1 MADQSDVNDQN
12 SRHDAQINTHQN
24 QTSNLGSNPTN
35 SNNTDNQPRNRRNQN
50 SDTQTDEQRAE
61 RRRQR
66 QQRREAEMHELEIK
80 HKAADVVSLII
91 PVSICM
97 FLTVVMVKTIP
108 VAGAMS
114 NIPTLYT
121 PISESTASSTSD
133 AISAGLINSLS
144 FAVFVCI
151 MTYALFLCFKY
162 KCMVFLYIWIGFT
175 MIMCMFTLSGKLFRD
190 FIKQYNLGIDIFTF
204 GILLFNFGVI
214 GLMSLAWK
222 VPKRLNQFYSIVLG
236 VLMTYVFIQILPEW
250 SGWLILFVVSVWDLI
265 AVLCPYG
272 ALRMLVEEAQERG
285 ERNIMPALI
294 YSAMAYQEI
303 EPRVEQVDGDGATVA
318 QQEERPLS
326 AEANIVTNQTTQ
338 NTTEETVTRP
348 NNNNQSRPNQQ
359 EIDDDDEEENGV
371 RLGLGDFIFY
381 SLLVAKAA
389 VAADYT
395 VTFACYVSILLGLSA
410 TLVLLAITKHALPAL
425 PISIFLGLITYFCGE
440 YLVKPFLDEV
450 MIKGVVL

>member
-1 MADQSDVNDQN
+1 
-12 SRHDAQINTHQN
+12 
-24 QTSNLGSNPTN
+24 
-35 SNNTDNQPRNRRNQN
+35 
-50 SDTQTDEQRAE
+50 
-61 RRRQR
+61 
-66 QQRREAEMHELEIK
+66 
-80 HKAADVVSLII
+80 
-91 PVSICM
+91 
-97 FLTVVMVKTIP
+97 
-108 VAGAMS
+108 
-114 NIPTLYT
+114 
-121 PISESTASSTSD
+121 
-133 AISAGLINSLS
+133 
-144 FAVFVCI
+144 
-151 MTYALFLCFKY
+151 
-162 KCMVFLYIWIGFT
+162 

>member
-1 MADQSDVNDQN
+1 MADQSSAVNDQN
-12 SRHDAQINTHQN
+12 YRQENQINTQVN
-24 QTSNLGSNPTN
+24 QTSTLNG
-35 SNNTDNQPRNRRNQN
+35 NNNDGLRNRGNN
-50 SDTQTDEQRAE
+50 EAS
-61 RRRQR
+61 RRE
-66 QQRREAEMHELEIK
+66 QQRELEIK

-97 FLTVVMVKTIP
+97 FLTVIMVKTIP

-114 NIPTLYT
+114 NMPTLYT
-121 PISESTASSTSD
+121 PMSESTAATTSE
-133 AISAGLINSLS
+133 AINAGLINSLC

-162 KCMVFLYIWIGFT
+162 KFMVFLYIWIGFT
-175 MIMCMFTLSGKLFRD
+175 MIMCMFTLSGKLARD
-190 FIKQYNLGIDIFTF
+190 FIKQFNLGVDIFTF

-214 GLMSLAWK
+214 GLISLAWK

-272 ALRMLVEEAQERG
+272 ALRMLVEEAQDRG

-294 YSAMAYQEI
+294 YSAMAYNDITVVDNQNCT
-303 EPRVEQVDGDGATVA
+303 EQIDVNGATIR
-318 QQEERPLS
+318 QQEERPLEPAPVVS
-326 AEANIVTNQTTQ
+326 STVQPTRRSQRP
-338 NTTEETVTRP
+338 EE
-348 NNNNQSRPNQQ
+348 
-359 EIDDDDEEENGV
+359 EDDEENGV

-425 PISIFLGLITYFCGE
+425 PISIFLGLIAFFCGE

-450 MIKGVVL
+450 TIRGVVL